1 MEKQL
6 LPDIRAFC
14 ETHNIPDT
22 QFGRMAMGD
31 TAFIHK
37 LEKGRRVWPETE
49 ARARRFMAEYGA

>member
-1 MEKQL
+1 MEKAL

-14 ETHNIPDT
+14 ETHKLRDT

-31 TAFIHK
+31 TAFIYK